1 MFDTEDTFELVD
13 RLSIQK
19 NISEKRISKRESLK
33 LPDEPTL
40 LEKRLCEAFDV
51 FDNARNNEV
60 DVRDLGTIIRAL
72 GCVITEAELQEI
84 QVQIEDVENNCVP
97 LKKFVEYMHKAIS
110 ERKFK
115 PAEPEDLLK
124 AFQLLDPDNRGYIM
138 KDDLE
143 KTLMEIGEPFNKD
156 EIADMMSVACDSAT
170 KRIYYEHYINLLIVK
185 IPKNENLYS
194 IVDEIDELESMPK
207 KRRLESLLMEAEA
220 REANK
225 K

>member
-1 MFDTEDTFELVD
+1 M
-13 RLSIQK
+13 
-19 NISEKRISKRESLK
+19 
-33 LPDEPTL
+33 PDEPTL

-97 LKKFVEYMHKAIS
+97 LKKFVEYMHKAIN

-138 KDDLE
+138 KDELE
-143 KTLMEIGEPFNKD
+143 KTLMEIGEPFTKD

-170 KRIYYEHYINLLIVK
+170 KRIYYEHYINLLIV
-185 IPKNENLYS
+185 E
-194 IVDEIDELESMPK
+194 
-207 KRRLESLLMEAEA
+207 
-220 REANK
+220 
-225 K
+225 

>member
-1 MFDTEDTFELVD
+1 MYVSIDQTNGT
-13 RLSIQK
+13 LSVCK
-19 NISEKRISKRESLK
+19 SKV
-33 LPDEPTL
+33 PDEPTS

-72 GCVITEAELQEI
+72 GCIVTEAELQEI

-143 KTLMEIGEPFNKD
+143 KTLMEIGEPFTK
-156 EIADMMSVACDSAT
+156 EEVADMMSVACDSAT
-170 KRIYYEHYINLLIVK
+170 NRIYYEHYINLLIVK
-185 IPKNENLYS
+185 IPKNENVYS
-194 IVDEIDELESMPK
+194 IVDQMEIDVLESMPK
-207 KRRLESLLMEAEA
+207 KRRLEDLLMEVEA
-220 REANK
+220 REDK
-225 K
+225 

>member
-1 MFDTEDTFELVD
+1 MIFITFYIFIVV
-13 RLSIQK
+13 
-19 NISEKRISKRESLK
+19 
-33 LPDEPTL
+33 DEPTL

-72 GCVITEAELQEI
+72 GCVVTEAELQEI
-84 QVQIEDVENNCVP
+84 QVQVEDVVNNCVP
-97 LKKFVEYMHKAIS
+97 LNKYVEYMHKAIS

-143 KTLMEIGEPFNKD
+143 KALMEMGEPFTKD
-156 EIADMMSVACDSAT
+156 EVADMMAIACDPAT
-170 KRIYYEHYINLLIVK
+170 KKIHYEYYINLLIVCM
-185 IPKNENLYS
+185 IIF
-194 IVDEIDELESMPK
+194 IV
-207 KRRLESLLMEAEA
+207 
-220 REANK
+220 
-225 K
+225 